1 MSKMKKKLNFYIIVI
16 LFFALG
22 FFNIV
27 FAWLGMACLILPFI
41 LLFKDKKKTWCQ
53 TYCPRANL
61 FTVLFK
67 NRSITGKAGP
77 VWLIKGNVKWVVL
90 IYFCFNLFVLVMSTL
105 MVILGNIEP
114 VEKIRFLIAFQLPW
128 DIAQVINIS
137 GVPDWA
143 IHLSFR
149 IYSMMFSTTAIG
161 LLLAWLYK
169 PKTWCSICPVNTLSD
184 MALKKSKN

>member
-1 MSKMKKKLNFYIIVI
+1 MNKMKKKQNFYIIVI

-22 FFNIV
+22 FFNII

-41 LLFKDKKKTWCQ
+41 LLFRDKKKTWCQ
-53 TYCPRANL
+53 IYCPRANL

-128 DIAQVINIS
+128 DIAQVISII